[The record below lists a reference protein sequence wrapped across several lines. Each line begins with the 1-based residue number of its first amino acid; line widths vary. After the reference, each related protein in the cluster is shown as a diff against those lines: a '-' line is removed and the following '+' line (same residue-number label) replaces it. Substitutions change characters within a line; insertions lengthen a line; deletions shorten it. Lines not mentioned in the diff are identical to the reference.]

1 MKKRRA
7 KSVVTK
13 KHMARAKRER
23 IQRNWII
30 AGAIITALTI
40 VGILGYGLVYTQIIK
55 PQQPVVTVDG
65 QEISNRE
72 FQGRIRLA
80 LSPESDPLTVSY
92 QVLNELIDDLII
104 RQEANRLGITITT
117 ADVDRAIQQSFGYFP
132 DGTPTSVPTST
143 PDPTGMA
150 ETTATSTVNPSPTV
164 GSTSTSTSTS
174 TPRPTATVYTHEAFE
189 ENYHNFLEV
198 LADQYESTE
207 TDYRTLLEA
216 QLYRERLI
224 ENFEDM
230 VAREQEQVLL
240 RHIQVEEREVAD
252 DILTRLDDGEAWE
265 DLVAESSED
274 ILTKDTGGDLGWLP
288 LMTIVERYDLTASL
302 VFEVPIGDI
311 VGPIETQQGWHLFE
325 VVDRGERSLDEY
337 SYYQAVQN
345 EFISWLNAQ
354 RESSDIVF
362 VEN

>member
-7 KSVVTK
+7 KSAVTK
-13 KHMARAKRER
+13 KHLARAKRER
-23 IQRNWII
+23 IQRNWIL
-30 AGAIITALTI
+30 AGAIITALI
-40 VGILGYGLVYTQIIK
+40 IIGILGYGLVYTQIIK

-72 FQGRIRLA
+72 FQSRIRLA

-104 RQEANRLGITITT
+104 RQEANRLGITITA

-132 DGTPTSVPTST
+132 DGTPTSAPTST
-143 PDPTGMA
+143 PDPTEMA

-164 GSTSTSTSTS
+164 GPTS
-174 TPRPTATVYTHEAFE
+174 TPRPTATVYSHEAFE
-189 ENYHNFLEV
+189 ENYHNFLEA
-198 LADQYESTE
+198 LAGQYQATE
-207 TDYRTLLEA
+207 TDYRTLLKA

-230 VAREQEQVLL
+230 VAREQEQVWL
-240 RHIQVEEREVAD
+240 RHIQVEEREVTEDTLA
-252 DILTRLDDGEAWE
+252 RLDAGEAWE

-288 LMTIVERYDLTASL
+288 LLTIIERYDLTAGL
-302 VFEVPIGDI
+302 VFDVPIGDI

-337 SYYQAVQN
+337 SYYQALQS
-345 EFISWLNAQ
+345 EFVSWLNAK